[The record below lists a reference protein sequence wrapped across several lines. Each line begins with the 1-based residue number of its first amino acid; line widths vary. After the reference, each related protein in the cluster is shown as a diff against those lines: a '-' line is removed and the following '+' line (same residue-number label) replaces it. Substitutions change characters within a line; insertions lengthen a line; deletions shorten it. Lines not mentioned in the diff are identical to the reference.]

1 MFGGRG
7 EMNILYFGSLCDK
20 EWFEQVCN
28 NNRTPSRVAQFMFET
43 ALVEG
48 FSKYENIQIDIH
60 YLYQEPYY
68 PKGKFLKFKGGTT
81 KLNQK
86 DTVRYIPRINL
97 PLIKEFYSFFQG
109 MLLTTNWSIKQRKN
123 KQKLILTPFNYTPL
137 SLGIL
142 VAAKLLR
149 IKRVNIFTDM
159 STDILTLKRQKDMPW
174 FKRMILP
181 LYMKLVNFV
190 EHQYDGYVLFTEPMN
205 KKVNPKNKP
214 FIVMEGIFNNDLDL
228 SEAPKSK
235 AVMYAGTLA
244 FEYGVKNI
252 LDAFE
257 QIHDDDLELWL
268 FGDGDMRE
276 YIEQLSMRDRRV
288 KFFGFKPRS
297 EVFEYEKRATLLI
310 NARNPEDE
318 YTMYSFPSKT
328 FEYMVSGTPFL
339 TTNLKC
345 IPEEYQHY
353 LYIVDKNNNL
363 KNTINNI
370 INKSPSELKMKGE
383 VARQFILKNKNSAVQ
398 ASKIVQLIQREV
410 LN

>member
-1 MFGGRG
+1 
-7 EMNILYFGSLCDK
+7 MNILYFGSLCDK